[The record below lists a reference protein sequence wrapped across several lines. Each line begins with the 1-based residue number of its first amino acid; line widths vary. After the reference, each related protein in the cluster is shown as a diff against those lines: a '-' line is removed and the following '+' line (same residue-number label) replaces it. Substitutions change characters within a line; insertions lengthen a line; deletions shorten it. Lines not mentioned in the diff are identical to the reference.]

1 MKKKSIKLFLSMVLA
16 GTMVF
21 GLSLSAF
28 AANAVINEDSIRIRS
43 EASTN
48 GEVVETGTKGSKFEI
63 IEEVSAGDGFTWYK
77 IKVNDSKT
85 GYVRGDLVKVEQ
97 TENTATSNAPT
108 TANAMAETYATING
122 TSSVNIRSGA
132 GTGYAKVGALDGG
145 TTLILMGEADDSSGN
160 KWYQMR
166 CEEKGVEGYIR
177 SDFVT
182 LGEPVVPPEEAVE
195 GEGIEGEEMPEEPVE
210 VEPVEPEHND
220 YEIVYTEDDS
230 GLSTYYMYDHV
241 NNTRQKVSDIFN
253 AISTL
258 NENYEEAA
266 NDLSTYKIL
275 AIVFGGLAVIF
286 LILMVVFMLKARNGE
301 DDYYYDYDDDEDE
314 DEEEDEAPR
323 RSRVA
328 RSSSADSTQA
338 ASRQGMQRQ
347 GTASAQG
354 SASRQGTAPR
364 QGTSS
369 RVSASSQNGYAQR
382 KPASES
388 TDSQHRPRRSQNFL
402 TDDDEFEFEFLNMD
416 DKD

>member
-1 MKKKSIKLFLSMVLA
+1 MKKKSIKLFLSTMLAGAMVL
-16 GTMVF
+16 

-48 GEVVETGTKGSKFEI
+48 GDVVETGTKGSKFEI

-108 TANAMAETYATING
+108 TANPMTETYATING
-122 TSSVNIRSGA
+122 SSAVNIRSGA
-132 GTGYAKVGALDGG
+132 GTNYAKAGSLDGG
-145 TTLILMGEADDSSGN
+145 TTLILMGEANDSEG
-160 KWYQMR
+160 KTWYQMR
-166 CEEKGVEGYIR
+166 CEEKNLEGYIR

-182 LGEPVVPPEEAVE
+182 LGDPVAPVEEVPE
-195 GEGIEGEEMPEEPVE
+195 GEGMEGEEIVEEPAE
-210 VEPVEPEHND
+210 IEAPEPEHND

-241 NNTRQKVSDIFN
+241 NNTRQKVSDLFD

-258 NENYEEAA
+258 NENYEEAS
-266 NDLSTYKIL
+266 NELSTYKIL

-286 LILMVVFMLKARNGE
+286 LILMVVFMLRARNNE
-301 DDYYYDYDDDEDE
+301 DNYYFDYDDDEDE
-314 DEEEDEAPR
+314 EEEEEAPR
-323 RSRVA
+323 RSRNSY
-328 RSSSADSTQA
+328 SSSSSQPAV
-338 ASRQGMQRQ
+338 
-347 GTASAQG
+347 
-354 SASRQGTAPR
+354 RQGTAPR
-364 QGTSS
+364 QGTSQS
-369 RVSASSQNGYAQR
+369 SARTSESSASQR
-382 KPASES
+382 TGSSSASGS
-388 TDSQHRPRRSQNFL
+388 SAPRRTTTDTAETQKRPRRAQNFL
-402 TDDDEFEFEFLNMD
+402 ADDDEFEFEFLNMD